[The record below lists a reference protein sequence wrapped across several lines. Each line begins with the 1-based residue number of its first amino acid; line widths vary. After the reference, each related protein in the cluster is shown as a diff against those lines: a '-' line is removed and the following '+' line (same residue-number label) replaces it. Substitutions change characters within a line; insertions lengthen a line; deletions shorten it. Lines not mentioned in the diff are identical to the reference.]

1 MATFQTLDKKIYAV
15 PYYKK
20 NLLRKAMLLC
30 TAVYLQY
37 LLTIV
42 EHRK

>member
-1 MATFQTLDKKIYAV
+1 MATFQTLDKKTYAV

-20 NLLRKAMLLC
+20 LLRKAMLLC